1 VNSTNPLSGH
11 WGKQVVRLDT
21 DPPYLVYGNRWR
33 TVCGFLS
40 DARRWG
46 EREYLIESGRRLT
59 FDEFLDC
66 VETVKGKLIDEH
78 GVRVGDRVLLFG
90 ANSADWI
97 VAFFA
102 VLASGATVVSGN
114 AWWSSKEL
122 SHALSVAPPVLIIA
136 DDRRAA
142 MVPSGR
148 PVMRLPLDLASTE
161 MIRQGTLDDDSFDEE
176 LPAIILFTS
185 GTTGAPKAAT
195 LSHRSV
201 IANQQNFL
209 VATRRLPSELA
220 TDHEGAIALVTV
232 PLFHMGGIQSIL
244 ATLLTGGKVVLHVGR
259 FDAATMLRLIE
270 TERIQSWGGVPT
282 MIGRVID
289 HPDLALRD
297 TSSLRSVTVSGTHV
311 SPQLIEQVRQA
322 FPTARRNAGTIY
334 GMTEAGGT
342 LTVATGKDLASRP
355 GTVGRPFPVVELK
368 IDEPDSSGRGEIIA
382 RSPTNMTEYLGSLE
396 PCVVDAAGWLHT
408 GDVGRIDD
416 EGYLFIEGRIK
427 DVVIR
432 GGENI
437 ACPNVEAAL
446 IEHPAV
452 AEVAVIGL
460 PDDEFGEVVA
470 AVVVPRDGVEVTPN
484 ELEAFAS
491 ERLAY
496 FEVPSRWWL
505 RRQPLPT
512 NATGKVVKQPLRE
525 AWPIDDER
533 NVTSK

>member
-1 VNSTNPLSGH
+1 
-11 WGKQVVRLDT
+11 VVRLGAQ
-21 DPPYLVYGNRWR
+21 PPYLAYANRWR
-33 TVCGFLS
+33 TVRGFLG

-46 EREYLIESGRRLT
+46 EREYLVENERRLT

-66 VETVKGKLIDEH
+66 VETTKGKLVDDH
-78 GVRVGDRVLLFG
+78 GVRVGDRVLLLG
-90 ANSADWI
+90 GNSADWI

-114 AWWSSKEL
+114 AWWSRTEFD
-122 SHALSVAPPVLIIA
+122 HALSVASPVLVVA

-142 MVPSGR
+142 MVPAGQS
-148 PVMRLPLDLASTE
+148 VMRLPLDLASTRT
-161 MIRQGTLDDDSFDEE
+161 IRLGEVDDRLFDEE
-176 LPAIILFTS
+176 QPAIVLFTS
-185 GTTGAPKAAT
+185 GTTGAPKAAS

-209 VATRRLPSELA
+209 VATRRLPSGLA
-220 TDHEGAIALVTV
+220 PDHDGAIALVTV

-244 ATLLTGGKVVLHVGR
+244 ATLLTGGKLVLHVGR
-259 FDAATMLRLIE
+259 FDAAIILRLIE

-289 HPDLALRD
+289 HPDLSLRD

-311 SPQLIEQVRQA
+311 SPQLIDQVRQA

-342 LTVATGKDLASRP
+342 LTAATGKDLASRP

-368 IDEPDSSGRGEIIA
+368 IKDPDSSGKGEIVA
-382 RSPTNMTEYLGSLE
+382 RSPTNMTGYLGSAE
-396 PCVVDAAGWLHT
+396 PSVVDAAGWLHT
-408 GDVGRIDD
+408 GDIGRIDD

-427 DVVIR
+427 DVIIR

-446 IEHPAV
+446 GQHPAV
-452 AEVAVIGL
+452 ADVAVIGL

-470 AVVVPRDGVEVTPN
+470 AVVVLRDGVEVRADD
-484 ELEAFAS
+484 LEAFAS
-491 ERLAY
+491 ESLAY

-505 RRQPLPT
+505 RREQLPT
-512 NATGKVVKQPLRE
+512 NATGKVVKQALRE

-533 NVTSK
+533 NVTFK

>member
-1 VNSTNPLSGH
+1 VNSTHPLSDH
-11 WGKQVVRLDT
+11 WGTHVVRGGAH
-21 DPPYLVYGNRWR
+21 PPYLVYANRWR

-46 EREYLIESGRRLT
+46 DREYLVENERRLT

-66 VETVKGKLIDEH
+66 VETAKDKLVDEH
-78 GVRVGDRVLLFG
+78 GVRVGERVLLLG
-90 ANSADWI
+90 ANSVDWI

-114 AWWSSKEL
+114 AWWSGKEL
-122 SHALSVAPPVLIIA
+122 DHALSVASPVLVIA

-142 MVPSGR
+142 MIPAGR
-148 PVMRLPLDLASTE
+148 PVLRLPLDLPSTQT
-161 MIRQGTLDDDSFDEE
+161 IRLGVVDDRLFDEE
-176 LPAIILFTS
+176 LPAVILFTS

-201 IANQQNFL
+201 VANQQNFL
-209 VATRRLPSELA
+209 VATRRLPPELA
-220 TDHEGAIALVTV
+220 SDHEGAIALVTV

-244 ATLLTGGKVVLHVGR
+244 ATLLTGGKLVLHVGR
-259 FDAATMLRLIE
+259 FDAATILRLIE
-270 TERIQSWGGVPT
+270 AEKIESWGGVPT

-289 HPDLALRD
+289 HPDLAIRD
-297 TSSLRSVTVSGTHV
+297 TSTLRSVTVSGTHV
-311 SPQLIEQVRQA
+311 SPHMFEQVRHA

-342 LTVATGKDLASRP
+342 LTVATGKDLAARP

-368 IDEPDSSGRGEIIA
+368 IEDPDSSGEGEIIA
-382 RSPTNMTEYLGSLE
+382 RSPTNMTEYLGSSE
-396 PCVVDAAGWLHT
+396 PCVVNAEGWLHT
-408 GDVGRIDD
+408 GDIGRIDD
-416 EGYLFIEGRIK
+416 EGFLFIEGRIK
-427 DVVIR
+427 DVIIR

-446 IEHPAV
+446 VEHPAV

-460 PDDEFGEVVA
+460 PDEEFGEVVA
-470 AVVVPRDGVEVTPN
+470 AVVVPRDGVEVTPDD
-484 ELEAFAS
+484 LEAFAS

-496 FEVPSRWWL
+496 FEVPRRWWL
-505 RRQPLPT
+505 RHEQLPT

-525 AWPIDDER
+525 SWPIDYER
-533 NVTSK
+533 NVTFK